1 MLPIRWVSRNEM
13 LTNYVAHFK
22 DLKGSP
28 HGLPDS
34 EIEGHHKFIMNVFGF
49 EPPAGADSVNP
60 VGDDTPSLIKP
71 KAGFSV
77 GYLKAKPHNGPVL
90 HNHNTNETF
99 IPLAG
104 TWRFT
109 WEASPAHMETVDLG
123 PYDTVSFPPGVPR
136 AFENLVPA
144 ADSDEGLL
152 LAIVDQDAPI
162 SEAMPGVKELL
173 MKVNKGELPMLQT
186 GPADL
191 KGANGASAGPK
202 TANAAAPNP
211 AVPNKEHKG
220 KSILMTTKAGG
231 FGG

>member
-1 MLPIRWVSRNEM
+1 MLPIRWVSRKEM

-22 DLKGSP
+22 NLKGSP

-34 EIEGHHKFIMNVFGF
+34 EIDGHRKFIMNVFGF
-49 EPPAGADSVNP
+49 EPPSGADAVNP
-60 VGDDTPSLIKP
+60 VGDDTPSAIKP

-77 GYLKAKPHNGPVL
+77 GYLKAKPHNGPVM
-90 HNHNTNETF
+90 HNHNSNETF

-144 ADSDEGLL
+144 PDSEEGLL

-162 SEAMPGVKELL
+162 SEAMPGVKQLL
-173 MKVNKGELPMLQT
+173 MAVNKGDLPMLQT
-186 GPADL
+186 GPADQ
-191 KGANGASAGPK
+191 KGANGGSTDSK
-202 TANAAAPNP
+202 TSKAAAATAAP
-211 AVPNKEHKG
+211 ANEHEG